1 MREGGDEVGV
11 SKNQRERRQRR
22 KPEADL
28 ERGHQKTREQR
39 NQVQV
44 ERDH

>member
-1 MREGGDEVGV
+1 MREDGGEVGV
-11 SKNQRERRQRR
+11 SKNQRDRRRGR